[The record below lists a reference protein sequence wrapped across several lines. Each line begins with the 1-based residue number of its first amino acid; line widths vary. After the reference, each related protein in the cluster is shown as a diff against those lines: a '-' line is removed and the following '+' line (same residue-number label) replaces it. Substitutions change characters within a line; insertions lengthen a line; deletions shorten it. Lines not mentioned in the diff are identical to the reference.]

1 MTQEVLAAARRIVSE
16 RGGTDRLVSLAELQ
30 RDPEIGRLVNTPARL
45 LDIMADLQ
53 DARQARMVCRHPE
66 PRWYVSAPAL

>member
-1 MTQEVLAAARRIVSE
+1 MTEAVLSAARRIIE
-16 RGGTDRLVSLAELQ
+16 QRGGTDRLVSLAELQ
-30 RDPEIGRLVNTPARL
+30 RDPEVGKLVNTPARL
-45 LDIMADLQ
+45 LDIMRELQ